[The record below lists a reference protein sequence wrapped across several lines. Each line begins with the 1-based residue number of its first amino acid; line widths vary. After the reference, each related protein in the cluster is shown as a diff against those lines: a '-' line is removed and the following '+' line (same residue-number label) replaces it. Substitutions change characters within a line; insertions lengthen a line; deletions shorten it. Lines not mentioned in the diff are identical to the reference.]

1 MWKKV
6 LIGLIILI
14 AIVVE
19 LSLFLTKGLSD
30 VANKQLDAIKKGDIT
45 VAYSYTSKDFQNS
58 VSLKSFEKF
67 INQHPM
73 LKNNQKISWGE
84 RSFSGSTGIL
94 KGNLIANDGGATPIE
109 YQFVKEN
116 KNWKILSLIFK
127 PSGIQNPTSST
138 SSTESTQKDQGEIYQ
153 VLISD
158 IQGPNRSVNTA
169 KAVIPTI
176 APKIYV
182 SVYVL
187 NAKAGVKVNVKMTRV
202 DNGSIVGTNAAKITQ
217 NGNVVRDFSFTNVDK
232 TWPAGDYQMDI
243 TTSNQQSA
251 TVNFKV
257 E

>member
-19 LSLFLTKGLSD
+19 LSLLLTKGLSE
-30 VANKQLDAIKKGDIT
+30 VANNQLEAIKKGEIT
-45 VAYSYTSKDFQNS
+45 TAYSYTSRDFQNS
-58 VSLKSFEKF
+58 VSLKNFEKF

-84 RSFSGSTGIL
+84 RSFSGSTGTL

-116 KNWKILSLIFK
+116 KIWKILSLTFK
-127 PSGIQNPTSST
+127 PSGIQTITSSA
-138 SSTESTQKDQGEIYQ
+138 ESIQKEGEIYQ

-158 IQGPNRSVNTA
+158 VQGPNRSVNTA
-169 KAVIPTI
+169 KTVIPTT

-187 NAKAGVKVNVKMTRV
+187 NAKAGVKVNVKMIRV
-202 DNGSIVGTNAAKITQ
+202 DNGSTVGTNAAKITQ

-232 TWPAGDYQMDI
+232 TWPAGDYQMNV

-251 TVNFKV
+251 TVKFKI